1 MSVLTKRMMGLSSN
15 KTRAFT
21 RTLVGMVLIGLILT
35 ETSTVDASESGTCRG
50 KVMNPVTDV
59 CWSCV
64 FPIEIGGKIPLGGKG
79 ALPNPD
85 TGINPVCFC
94 GKGVTMRA
102 GVTMSFWEPL
112 RTAEVVRHAGCLP
125 TMGGATLGDMGLR
138 ISDHIKVSS
147 KTGDGSMRRHTD
159 FRQVHWYQTPWMFL
173 LEVLLDSSCL
183 DQAAWDLAYLSELDP
198 LWDDNLASFLLAPDA
213 ALFVNPIAQG
223 ACAADCL
230 SASTGL
236 PNNELYWCSG
246 CQGNVYPL
254 TGWTASLTNHVA
266 VWELM
271 AHRFAMKMAREGLL
285 LGAHGKEGL
294 CGGFYEPLMRKD
306 VWRTQIVYPTRGDQ
320 SKDGT
325 CCHPL
330 GRTTALTGSGRAYS
344 PGGED
349 GGVLLWRRRDCCS
362 TKAPWQGK

>member
-1 MSVLTKRMMGLSSN
+1 MSVLTKGMMGLAN
-15 KTRAFT
+15 KTTKPFT
-21 RTLVGMVLIGLILT
+21 RTLVGMVLIGLIVT

-213 ALFVNPIAQG
+213 ALFANPIAQG

-236 PNNELYWCSG
+236 PNNELYW
-246 CQGNVYPL
+246 L
-254 TGWTASLTNHVA
+254 SLIH
-266 VWELM
+266 
-271 AHRFAMKMAREGLL
+271 
-285 LGAHGKEGL
+285 
-294 CGGFYEPLMRKD
+294 
-306 VWRTQIVYPTRGDQ
+306 I
-320 SKDGT
+320 
-325 CCHPL
+325 
-330 GRTTALTGSGRAYS
+330 
-344 PGGED
+344 
-349 GGVLLWRRRDCCS
+349 
-362 TKAPWQGK
+362 